1 LLELFNR
8 NEDWLIMVN
17 ADPDAMASA
26 LALKRI
32 LARRAGKVRMA
43 RINEI
48 TRPDNLAMSRYLRIP
63 LIAWSDTLRPFF
75 QRFALVDSQPHHNP
89 AFADVPFSVV
99 VDHHPLVP
107 EHPVQ
112 AAYVDI
118 RPQYGAAS
126 AIFAEYLRALRIRPG
141 TRLATALLYGIRTD
155 TGSFTRKVA
164 DADIRAY
171 QWLAGHA
178 DTALLNRITR
188 SEYLPE
194 WLKYFTRAFTSLHD
208 SVKGGAYAFLGCT
221 VCAGSPF
228 AACTGKRWWSFS
240 GVMACRSISGRSR
253 PSASA
258 PSVPREGI
266 GAWPGPNFLWKRRR
280 GATSKCSCSANWRKK
295 AKRAGERP
303 KRAPEMW
310 HVYLLECA
318 DGTFYCGVAL
328 DPLKR
333 LAEHNGERPGGARYT
348 RSRRPCRLVT
358 SVEQPDRSAACRLE
372 ARVKARPRRAKL
384 ACLLEAENMRTED

>member
-1 LLELFNR
+1 MPGSRTLSVRLAQLLELFNR

-178 DTALLNRITR
+178 DTEIG
-188 SEYLPE
+188 
-194 WLKYFTRAFTSLHD
+194 RA
-208 SVKGGAYAFLGCT
+208 
-221 VCAGSPF
+221 
-228 AACTGKRWWSFS
+228 
-240 GVMACRSISGRSR
+240 
-253 PSASA
+253 
-258 PSVPREGI
+258 
-266 GAWPGPNFLWKRRR
+266 
-280 GATSKCSCSANWRKK
+280 
-295 AKRAGERP
+295 
-303 KRAPEMW
+303 
-310 HVYLLECA
+310 HV
-318 DGTFYCGVAL
+318 
-328 DPLKR
+328 
-333 LAEHNGERPGGARYT
+333 
-348 RSRRPCRLVT
+348 
-358 SVEQPDRSAACRLE
+358 
-372 ARVKARPRRAKL
+372 
-384 ACLLEAENMRTED
+384 